1 MFHRLLKNR
10 QAQTK
15 IIDERVRLM
24 SEIINNIRAVK
35 LYAYDSY
42 MGRKVTAVREKEIK
56 VLRAYGTL
64 RSTLNALFE
73 FIPVLAVVCKWPALH
88 QMWYPS

>member
-10 QAQTK
+10 QVQTK

-35 LYAYDSY
+35 LYAYDSH
-42 MGRKVTAVREKEIK
+42 MSHKVTAVREKEIE
-56 VLRAYGTL
+56 VLRAYGFL
-64 RSTLNALFE
+64 RSTLRALFG
-73 FIPVLAVVCKWPALH
+73 FIPVLAVVCEWLAGR
-88 QMWYPS
+88 